1 MRKRIKPLT
10 IALTTGVSAI
20 VVSYCSDKIFSDNN
34 IYTFN
39 SNHDI
44 AGIVLDESYDTSL
57 IMQDESDSPDKEYYY
72 VPAQSTTYLSSKVWT
87 PAINELEDFP
97 LSDDLEKNID
107 NNKVDFTVVRL
118 TKEEQDR
125 LNSVVSYNVLDNV
138 DDYIDYSKFK
148 NLGIANVKS
157 YLNVRQKADIKSK
170 AIGKMPPKAGCT
182 ILSIEDGW
190 AKIKSGDVTGYV
202 STDFLLSGE
211 DAISKVKEYGRVVI
225 VVDCD
230 ALRVREEES
239 TQSRILA
246 TIAHNE
252 KLEVLS
258 STKDWVNVEINN
270 YKGYVAREYVSF
282 SYALDEAQAVEVD
295 DEKTN
300 DKSSD
305 NSNSSVRASLI
316 AKAQQYLGN
325 PYVYGGNSLTHGI
338 DCSGFTKQI
347 FAMYGYS
354 LPRTAATQA
363 NCGKAISASEVKQ
376 GDLVF
381 YGSSGGIG
389 HVAIYIGNGKIIH
402 ASNHRDGIKISN
414 MYYTTP
420 AKVVRIIN

>member
-107 NNKVDFTVVRL
+107 NNKVDFSVVRL

-138 DDYIDYSKFK
+138 DDYIDYSEFK

-202 STDFLLSGE
+202 STDFLLTGE

-381 YGSSGGIG
+381 YGSSGRIG